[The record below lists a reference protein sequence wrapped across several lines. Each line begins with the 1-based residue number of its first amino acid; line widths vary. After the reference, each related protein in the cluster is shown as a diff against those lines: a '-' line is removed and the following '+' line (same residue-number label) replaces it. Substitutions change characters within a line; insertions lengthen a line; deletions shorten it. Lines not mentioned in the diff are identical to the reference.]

1 MMRLLSVL
9 FILVFF
15 FPAQKIKAQDNTTIL
30 KYINQYKEIA
40 VQEMERRGIP
50 ASVTLAQAILE
61 SQAGQS
67 RLALI
72 SNNHFGIKCKPEWTG
87 ATVFEDDDARNEC
100 FRSYSTV
107 LDSYRDHSDFL
118 ASRANYFFLFSIDPT
133 DYKSWCYGLKK
144 AGYATSST
152 YPEKLIGIIEKYHLT
167 EVTVSAEVQVI
178 PDTLIHHTTQADENI
193 VSAMFNEESAVNS
206 DLSQQIPPT
215 EVSSPTLDYPN
226 GIFKINNTKV
236 VLVRSGAS
244 LLAVA
249 STHQLSYHQL
259 LVNNEWIAK
268 PDILPDDQLIYLER
282 KAKTGE
288 TEFYQ
293 VKPGE
298 TLESISQSTA
308 VRMESILE
316 YNQFSVGASPVAG
329 SFIRLRPENK
339 KLMFKR

>member
-1 MMRLLSVL
+1 M
-9 FILVFF
+9 
-15 FPAQKIKAQDNTTIL
+15 KAQDNALIL
-30 KYINQYKEIA
+30 KYIDQYKEIA
-40 VQEMERRGIP
+40 VQEMERSGIP

-72 SNNHFGIKCKPEWTG
+72 SNNHFGIKCKREWTG

-167 EVTVSAEVQVI
+167 EVTGSTEVQVI
-178 PDTLIHHTTQADENI
+178 PDTLIHHTAQADEDIDSPSHND
-193 VSAMFNEESAVNS
+193 ESKVNTE
-206 DLSQQIPPT
+206 LSKHINSQ
-215 EVSSPTLDYPN
+215 EAFSPSFDYPDDV
-226 GIFKINNTKV
+226 FEINNTKV
-236 VLVRSGAS
+236 VLVKSGAS

-259 LVNNEWIAK
+259 LVNNEWVGK

-282 KAKTGE
+282 KAKTGA

-316 YNQFSVGASPVAG
+316 YNQFSVGSSPVVG

-339 KLMFKR
+339 RLMFKR